1 MLLIAGL
8 MCCPVGFAAPAPDL
22 LSDYEINLTEK
33 EKEALRLAAE
43 WSDREARPVHLGS
56 GKVVYVLGATMPTV
70 IAAPMHISDI
80 ELEPGEMVQDILVG
94 DSQRW
99 LVETGTSGS
108 ARGEINHVF
117 VKPVDAGLSTAL
129 VITTNKRVYHIK
141 LVSRRTGTTPY
152 VGFLY
157 PEQAMAL
164 KRQSENAKYWQS
176 TEVDGKPIDISTLNF
191 NYKINGQAPWKPVQ
205 VYDTGA
211 KMYIKMPDNAAA
223 GEIPVLLALKGSKE
237 TLVNYRFRNN
247 TFEVDGVFG
256 SLILVTGVGWQQQKV
271 TITRGK

>member
-1 MLLIAGL
+1 MLLIGWLVA
-8 MCCPVGFAAPAPDL
+8 CPAGFAAQAPDL
-22 LSDYEINLTEK
+22 LSNFEINLSEK

-43 WSDREARPVHLGS
+43 WSDREAKPVHLGT
-56 GKVVYVLGATMPTV
+56 GKVVYFLGATMPTV
-70 IAAPMHISDI
+70 VAAPMHISDI

-99 LVETGTSGS
+99 LIETGSSGS
-108 ARGEINHVF
+108 AQGEINHVF
-117 VKPVDAGLSTAL
+117 VKPVDSGLSTAL

-141 LVSRRTGTTPY
+141 LVSQRTGTTPW

-164 KRQSENAKYWQS
+164 KRQSETAKYWQS
-176 TEVDGKPIDISTLNF
+176 TSVDGQQIDISTLNF
-191 NYKINGQAPWKPVQ
+191 NYKISGQAPWKPVQ

-211 KMYIKMPDNAAA
+211 KMYIKMPDNTEA

-247 TFEVDGVFG
+247 AFEVDGVFS

-271 TITRGK
+271 TIVRGK